1 MHRAKSKL
9 FPWEKQSWK
18 QPRVSLSKVLGG
30 QRTWRRLCL
39 PGPNVFLCK
48 RGRKERLGF
57 GTEADK
63 GILWNP
69 SDLEMNWHLH
79 QGLPVELYPEVNP
92 CYVGDAWWLVL
103 NIPACSSFRKRME
116 EAEVLNGTVTLKET
130 QGHSLSVKA
139 SSTGH
144 QLPQDLT
151 FWLGKWIHPK
161 VAQSEP
167 HRLIRPMVFKHSFR
181 SRNIVSNTIWSSRQQ
196 TQNYCAWGRNGSLA
210 AHPLV
215 DSRPRRHLCGT
226 VGFSEK
232 RVTNH

>member
-1 MHRAKSKL
+1 MPMCKQTIWRCKLATFNFIQLSSKFKSSAGMHRAKSKL

-116 EAEVLNGTVTLKET
+116 EAEVLNGTGTFPEC
-130 QGHSLSVKA
+130 QGLQHRTSVAPGPDLLTWQMDSPKSCSIRA
-139 SSTGH
+139 
-144 QLPQDLT
+144 PQID
-151 FWLGKWIHPK
+151 
-161 VAQSEP
+161 
-167 HRLIRPMVFKHSFR
+167 
-181 SRNIVSNTIWSSRQQ
+181 
-196 TQNYCAWGRNGSLA
+196 
-210 AHPLV
+210 
-215 DSRPRRHLCGT
+215 
-226 VGFSEK
+226 
-232 RVTNH
+232 